1 MQLTTTTNTPSSAE
15 KFTAVVM
22 TVLRHRPAEKAMA
35 VLRVIRT
42 IVGARA
48 IHPKAKGQHIEVVLL
63 PEEYTEYKTLIA
75 EFFPRNQFI
84 PWGEVG
90 EYLYSMGENGARPT
104 VDYIAGY
111 GDVRF
116 AVGELAFMHSEC
128 LIVLEESKAASN
140 EQLEQLEERFTTTT
154 PSKSSKNPWKGK
166 NKNRPVTQK
175 PVEEAVSVR
184 ADDSPQNQQEE
195 EVAVET
201 AVTE

>member
-1 MQLTTTTNTPSSAE
+1 MQLTTTTNTPNSAE
-15 KFTAVVM
+15 KFTAIVM

-35 VLRVIRT
+35 MLRVIRT
-42 IVGARA
+42 IIGARA
-48 IHPKAKGQHIEVVLL
+48 IHPKAKGLHIEVAML
-63 PEEYTEYKTLIA
+63 PEEYAEYKTLLA

-140 EQLEQLEERFTTTT
+140 EQLEQLEERFTKT
-154 PSKSSKNPWKGK
+154 PSKPSSKNPWKGK
-166 NKNRPVTQK
+166 NKKHSEEK

-195 EVAVET
+195 VAVET